1 MTASASVYENFH
13 RSLLQVHRQLRVGA
27 QRIGEAAG
35 DDARDAET
43 EALVLTFC
51 DTLLRHHKAE
61 DAFFF
66 PAFRAAGRLKSSDVA
81 ILAALDDEHV
91 TVHRLCVEMHDATV
105 ARRRGAAAAATWRR
119 LVGRLAVELADVSV
133 PHFAAEERVLTAAG
147 VATMLTPDQV
157 LAVYRDMKQ
166 NWTRR

>member
-1 MTASASVYENFH
+1 MATIDPVYESFH
-13 RSLLQVHRQLRVGA
+13 QSLLQVHGELRGGA
-27 QRIGEAAG
+27 QKIAEAAG
-35 DDARDAET
+35 DEARDAET

-91 TVHRLCVEMHDATV
+91 TVTRLCHELGDATA
-105 ARRRGAAAAATWRR
+105 ARRRGAMAVAEWRR
-119 LVGRLAVELADVSV
+119 LVGRLAVELSDVCV
-133 PHFAAEERVLTAAG
+133 PHFATEERMLTAEG
-147 VATMLTPDQV
+147 VASLLTPGQMDD
-157 LAVYRDMKQ
+157 VYRDMKQ